1 MSSNGFRQNIREL
14 KFDELGD
21 FLVEKGIKKIHAKR
35 IMTYLWKSAV
45 NEFDLMHEIPSR
57 IVSVLKEFFFISY
70 INIHSKQTSEDGT
83 SKLAFILSDDALVEG
98 VLIPTNKRVTACV
111 SSQVGCKFNCSF
123 CATGK
128 LGFTR
133 HLKAH
138 EIYDQVYSIKTIAEK
153 ELNKD
158 LSNVVFMGMGEPL
171 ENYTQVS
178 LAAEMMISNMGMN
191 LSHRKITISTV
202 GLVPMIK
209 RMADDLSPLNLAI
222 SLHSAVDETRSA
234 MMPINKKYNLACL
247 RDAVM
252 YYTEKT
258 KQPATFEYLL
268 LRGKN
273 DSLSDAQALVDF
285 CSGYFCKVNLIEYNA
300 NEDGEFM
307 ASDDDTRNAFF
318 NHLAKNKIIVSI
330 RRSRGKD
337 IDAACGQLANKGNKN

>member
-57 IVSVLKEFFFISY
+57 IVSVLKEFFFISN

-83 SKLAFILSDDALVEG
+83 SKLAFILRDDALVEG

-128 LGFTR
+128 LGFIR

-153 ELNKD
+153 ELDKD

-234 MMPINKKYNLACL
+234 MMPINKKYNRLI
-247 RDAVM
+247 
-252 YYTEKT
+252 
-258 KQPATFEYLL
+258 
-268 LRGKN
+268 
-273 DSLSDAQALVDF
+273 SAL
-285 CSGYFCKVNLIEYNA
+285 
-300 NEDGEFM
+300 
-307 ASDDDTRNAFF
+307 
-318 NHLAKNKIIVSI
+318 
-330 RRSRGKD
+330 D
-337 IDAACGQLANKGNKN
+337 ISAR